1 MSVSFLLRRA
11 RKDLDVSVSEA
22 RCLLDSCR
30 SWKRLVGV
38 HYRPILKSHVCDL
51 AALSFFKI
59 HLAWEEFLEEA
70 FITLLVGAKKGTRGA
85 RSLLDVQ
92 TRRQAFEILKGERN
106 SFVEWSVADAIRN
119 RAKRF
124 FCDGRPF
131 EGPLTAGSVYIEQM
145 RKIRNRIAHRSSHA
159 EAQFRIL
166 IRDLYGAY
174 KPETPGGFL
183 LRKIPSNFSI
193 VSQTTPITL
202 LDAYSEIVRAM
213 ADNISR

>member
-1 MSVSFLLRRA
+1 MSVSFLLRKV

-22 RCLLDSCR
+22 KSLLDSCK

-38 HYRPILKSHVCDL
+38 QHRPILKSHVCDL

-70 FITLLVGAKKGTRGA
+70 FITLLVGARKGTRGA
-85 RSLLDVQ
+85 RSLLDVR
-92 TRRQAFEILKGERN
+92 TRRQAFDILRGER
-106 SFVEWSVADAIRN
+106 SAFVEWSFADTIRN

-124 FCDGRPF
+124 FYDGKPF
-131 EGPLTAGSVYIEQM
+131 DGPLTAGSVYIEQM

-159 EAQFRIL
+159 ETQFRVL

-183 LRKIPSNFSI
+183 LRKAPSNFSI
-193 VSQTTPITL
+193 VSQTNPITL
-202 LDAYSEIVRAM
+202 IEAYTEIVRTM